1 MLYKIFGDVFDQ
13 NAYVIVEARLLGG
26 EILLEV
32 GADSD
37 LGDSLLLFCRV
48 VVVFLALLDAV
59 VVAADIRRL
68 FVLLL
73 FGGGGYSCN
82 FNSVRSKKLNIELP
96 TTEYAIKISTI
107 AQKAI

>member
-1 MLYKIFGDVFDQ
+1 MRLKKTFDQ
-13 NAYVIVEARLLGG
+13 KTYVIVEARLFGG
-26 EILLEV
+26 EMFCEL

-59 VVAADIRRL
+59 VVTADVRVIL

-73 FGGGGYSCN
+73 FGGGGYSYN
-82 FNSVRSKKLNIELP
+82 IKTRQNKRQKSSDLQLLN
-96 TTEYAIKISTI
+96 
-107 AQKAI
+107 

>member
-1 MLYKIFGDVFDQ
+1 M
-13 NAYVIVEARLLGG
+13 IVEARLLGG
-26 EILLEV
+26 EMFCEF

-59 VVAADIRRL
+59 VAAADVRVIL

-73 FGGGGYSCN
+73 FGGGGYS
-82 FNSVRSKKLNIELP
+82 
-96 TTEYAIKISTI
+96 
-107 AQKAI
+107 